1 MYTGYIDSNKDT
13 YTQDTQT
20 VIQIHVHRIH
30 IQQYRYMYTGYIY
43 SNTDTYT
50 QDTYEVS
57 QKNINTGYR
66 QTRTEKLNQ
75 TN

>member
-1 MYTGYIDSNKDT
+1 
-13 YTQDTQT
+13 
-20 VIQIHVHRIH
+20 
-30 IQQYRYMYTGYIY
+30 MYTGYIY

-50 QDTYEVS
+50 QDTYAVI
-57 QKNINTGYR
+57 QKNIYKGYR